1 MEPSVRE
8 ETALRVTTQ
17 QAAAVAAADTMAAVA
32 GRQRKTMDQD
42 GLLEVVEA
50 LPFSGE

>member
-17 QAAAVAAADTMAAVA
+17 QAAAVVAVDTMAAVA
-32 GRQRKTMDQD
+32 VRQRKTMGQD
-42 GLLEVVEA
+42 GLLEAVGA
-50 LPFSGE
+50 LLFSEE